1 MKKNNLILYGT
12 ILILGLIAPFIFPGF
27 KLQISF
33 LWILIVLAMTWD
45 VQGGQMGYNTFG
57 NILFFG
63 VGMYLC
69 ASVQIGM
76 FAMRFGIIQIR
87 KYKQGK
93 TKVKK
98 KSLEQI
104 AFGIFFIIILGLI
117 IYSINDLLF
126 N

>member
-1 MKKNNLILYGT
+1 MIK
-12 ILILGLIAPFIFPGF
+12 FIFY
-27 KLQISF
+27 LSLI
-33 LWILIVLAMTWD
+33 IL
-45 VQGGQMGYNTFG
+45 
-57 NILFFG
+57 
-63 VGMYLC
+63 
-69 ASVQIGM
+69 GM

-98 KSLEQI
+98 KLLEQI

-117 IYSINDLLF
+117 IYSVNDLLF